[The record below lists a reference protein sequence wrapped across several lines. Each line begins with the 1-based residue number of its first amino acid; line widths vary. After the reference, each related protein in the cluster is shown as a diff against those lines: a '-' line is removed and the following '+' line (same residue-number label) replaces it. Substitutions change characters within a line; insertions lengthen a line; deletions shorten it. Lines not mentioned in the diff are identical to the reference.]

1 MDAEEINAYFERARE
16 IIGDRTQGEIDYD
29 TTAVEN
35 LGRGMDMKKAVRSA
49 NQQHPDEAL
58 SPAAIDWADLEA
70 RYTYLAEHKAILKR
84 IGVRE

>member
-58 SPAAIDWADLEA
+58 NPAATDWADLEA

-84 IGVRE
+84 LGVRE